1 MPTDCGGA
9 MSESRVSDPSTERR
23 DSRPPAWAPWLL
35 GLAVPIAVILELLAL
50 ISAAIVFPLFDLVPL
65 FVLLVA
71 LLSRR
76 WAGVSK
82 KWFTVSVVLAV
93 VMLVEWIAWDVWYYV
108 VVFGGSI
115 STYGFDQLVRRFG
128 NPLVAL
134 LMVEI
139 IALLVVFGRA
149 CVLSYKGVKR
159 AISQG

>member
-1 MPTDCGGA
+1 
-9 MSESRVSDPSTERR
+9 MSESRVSEPNTERQGR
-23 DSRPPAWAPWLL
+23 RPPPWAPWLL
-35 GLAVPIAVILELLAL
+35 GLALPIAVILELLAL
-50 ISAAIVFPLFDLVPL
+50 ISAAVVFPLFDLAPL

-71 LLSRR
+71 LLSYR

-82 KWFTVSVVLAV
+82 KWLTASSVLAA

-134 LMVEI
+134 LLVEI
-139 IALLVVFGRA
+139 VALLVVFGRA
-149 CVLSYKGVKR
+149 CVLSYKGVKKT
-159 AISQG
+159 ISQG